1 MSACAYCAMAR
12 LVILEQPQHLLHAR
26 NVQRVAAL

>member
-1 MSACAYCAMAR
+1 MAR